1 MMNNNYTNF
10 WNDIQVNTGV
20 VDEDF
25 VKPKVDHIALAG
37 YRRAIA
43 NFVNIVTNRSDIKV
57 RYQKNGDSYTDG
69 KTVTIGSKIDEKN
82 FDHVVGLALH
92 EGSHILLSDFNF
104 LRQLRPN
111 TPKELIMIG
120 EDLGFTE
127 GQVIGHL
134 KNMLNYVE
142 DRRID
147 YYVFSTSPGYKGYYH
162 SMYDKYFHSPAI
174 TRALKNNTFGNDS
187 TLENY
192 MNRIINFTNK
202 ESDLDALPDLRRIY
216 KRIFSSVKHLDDM
229 NGAFNV
235 ACDSLQMVYNNLAP
249 LPDNSDMEQVG
260 EGQGQGQGQG
270 GQGQGGQGQSKQ
282 DMLNEAADKLAH
294 GDYNGYQEIMDK
306 ISETDWTKQVK
317 ASLSGQ
323 PISSKAESGFVDLTP
338 QQAKTLNNALKRQ
351 KEFMNNQQKKVGRL
365 TKKDAS
371 IVNAMEESGVTQ
383 VNVGSDVKQSNYR
396 SYSKNFTGQT
406 KVLFVKKIT
415 QQMVDDNVFPS
426 LFQGGGSYYGGR
438 TKDSVIIGK
447 KLGTQLGKK
456 LQVRSESRT
465 LKNSRL
471 DSGRID
477 KRLIA
482 ELGFGNSKV
491 FSTTFVEQYNDAI
504 LHISVDASGSM
515 GGDKWTNTMT
525 AVVAICKATSMISGL
540 DVVVSFRTTHYSG
553 SRYNGQPMVAIGYDS
568 RVDNF
573 RKIENVWSNL
583 YPGGTTPEGLCY
595 EAIMKDFVPSTNN
608 RDSYFLNFSD
618 GQPMFGDGDFDYYGE
633 EALQHT
639 KKQVKEIIKKGI
651 SVMSYFV
658 GDSEYDRTRN
668 MDDFKTMYG
677 NDAQFIDVTKVSS
690 LAKTMNNLF
699 LAKGK

>member
-37 YRRAIA
+37 YRRAIG

-57 RYQKNGDSYTDG
+57 RYQQNGDSYTDG

-111 TPKELIMIG
+111 TPKELIMLG

-147 YYVFSTSPGYKGYYH
+147 YYVFTSSPGYKGYYH
-162 SMYDKYFHSPAI
+162 AMYNKYFHSPAI
-174 TRALKNNTFGNDS
+174 TRALKNNTFGDKP
-187 TLENY
+187 TFDNY
-192 MNRIINFTNK
+192 MNRIINFTN
-202 ESDLDALPDLRRIY
+202 EHSDLNALPELKNIY
-216 KRIFSSVKHLDDM
+216 RTIFSQVKTMTDM
-229 NGAFNV
+229 TQAFNV
-235 ACDSLQMVYNNLAP
+235 AVDVLNIVYNNMDP
-249 LPDNSDMEQVG
+249 LPADSDMEQVG
-260 EGQGQGQGQG
+260 EGDGNGQGQGD
-270 GQGQGGQGQSKQ
+270 GQGQSKS
-282 DMLNEAADKLAH
+282 DMMNQAAQQLAD
-294 GDYNGYQEIMDK
+294 GDYHGYQQTMDDIK
-306 ISETDWTKQVK
+306 NTDWTQVK
-317 ASLSGQ
+317 ADLANQ
-323 PISSKAESGFVDLTP
+323 PISDKESGFSDLTP
-338 QQAKTLNNALKRQ
+338 QQEKTLNNALKRQ
-351 KEFMNNQQKKVGRL
+351 KEFMDGDQKKVGRL
-365 TKKDAS
+365 TKKDARVVQS
-371 IVNAMEESGVTQ
+371 MEESGVTNKQ
-383 VNVGSDVKQSNYR
+383 VGSDVEQSSWRQASSNY
-396 SYSKNFTGQT
+396 SSTTQC
-406 KVLFVKKIT
+406 LFVKKIT
-415 QQMVDDNVFPS
+415 QQMIDDDVFPS
-426 LFQGGGSYYGGR
+426 LLSGGGYYGGR
-438 TKDSVIIGK
+438 TLPSIVAGK
-447 KLGTQLGKK
+447 RLGTMLGKK

-525 AVVAICKATSMISGL
+525 AVVAICKAASMISGL
-540 DVVVSFRTTHYSG
+540 DVVVSFRTTHYGSG
-553 SRYNGQPMVAIGYDS
+553 RNGQPLVAIGFDS
-568 RVDNF
+568 RVDKF
-573 RKIENVWSNL
+573 RKIENIWPSL
-583 YPGGTTPEGLCY
+583 HPGGTTPEGLCY
-595 EAIMKDFVPSTNN
+595 EAIMKDFVGGTNN

-618 GQPMFGDGDFDYYGE
+618 GQPMFSGDGFEYYGDS
-633 EALQHT
+633 ALHHT

-651 SVMSYFV
+651 SVMSYFI
-658 GDSEYDRTRN
+658 GDSEYDRSRN

-677 NDAQFIDVTKVSS
+677 KDAEFIDVTKVSS

-699 LAKGK
+699 LEK

>member
-10 WNDIQVNTGV
+10 WNDIQVNNTSFTDD
-20 VDEDF
+20 VD
-25 VKPKVDHIALAG
+25 VKPKVDYIALAG
-37 YRRAIA
+37 YRRAIG
-43 NFVNIVTNRSDIKV
+43 NFVNIVTSRSDIKV
-57 RYQKNGDSYTDG
+57 RYQQNGDSYTDG

-111 TPKELIMIG
+111 TPQELIMLG

-162 SMYDKYFHSPAI
+162 AMYDKYFHSPAI
-174 TRALKNNTFGNDS
+174 TRALKNNTFGDKP
-187 TLENY
+187 TFDNY
-192 MNRIINFTNK
+192 MNRIINFTN
-202 ESDLDALPDLRRIY
+202 EHSDLNALPELRNIY
-216 KRIFSSVKHLDDM
+216 RTIFSQVKTM
-229 NGAFNV
+229 TTMGQAFNV
-235 ACDSLQMVYNNLAP
+235 AVDVLNKVYNNMDP
-249 LPDNSDMEQVG
+249 LPADSDMEQVG
-260 EGQGQGQGQG
+260 EGDGNGQGQG
-270 GQGQGGQGQSKQ
+270 GQGGGQSKS
-282 DMLNEAADKLAH
+282 DMLDQAANQLQN
-294 GDYNGYQEIMDK
+294 GDYQGYQQTMDDIK
-306 ISETDWTKQVK
+306 NTDWTKVK
-317 ASLSGQ
+317 TELSNQ
-323 PISSKAESGFVDLTP
+323 PISDNGSEFSDLTP
-338 QQAKTLNNALKRQ
+338 QQEKTLNNALKRQ

-365 TKKDAS
+365 SKKDARVVQS
-371 IVNAMEESGVTQ
+371 MEESGVTNKQ
-383 VNVGSDVKQSNYR
+383 VGSDVEQSAWRQASSNY
-396 SYSKNFTGQT
+396 SSTTQC
-406 KVLFVKKIT
+406 LFVKKIT
-415 QQMVDDNVFPS
+415 QQMIDDDVFPS
-426 LFQGGGSYYGGR
+426 LLTNGGYYGGR
-438 TKDSVIIGK
+438 TLPSIVAGK
-447 KLGTQLGKK
+447 RLGTILGKK

-525 AVVAICKATSMISGL
+525 AVVAICKAASMISGL
-540 DVVVSFRTTHYSG
+540 DVVVSFRTTHYGSG
-553 SRYNGQPMVAIGYDS
+553 RNGQPLVAIGFDS
-568 RVDNF
+568 RVDKF
-573 RKIENVWSNL
+573 RKIENIWPSL
-583 YPGGTTPEGLCY
+583 HPGGTTPEGLCY
-595 EAIMKDFVPSTNN
+595 EAIMKDFVGGTNN

-618 GQPMFGDGDFDYYGE
+618 GQPMFSGEGFEYYGDQ
-633 EALQHT
+633 ALHHT

-699 LAKGK
+699 LEK

>member
-10 WNDIQVNTGV
+10 WNDIQRQTSI
-20 VDEDF
+20 VDTD
-25 VKPKVDHIALAG
+25 VDTKPKVDYIALAG

-43 NFVNIVTNRSDIKV
+43 NFVNIVTNRSDINV
-57 RYQKNGDSYTDG
+57 RYQQNGDSYTDG

-111 TPKELIMIG
+111 TPRELLLIG

-127 GQVIGHL
+127 GQVVGHL

-162 SMYDKYFHSPAI
+162 AMYNKYFHSPAI
-174 TRALKNNTFGNDS
+174 TKALKNNTFGNEQTFD
-187 TLENY
+187 NY
-192 MNRIINFTNK
+192 MNRIINFTN
-202 ESDLDALPDLRRIY
+202 EHSDLNALPELRNIYRTIFSQVKAMTTMEQAFDVAIDALT
-216 KRIFSSVKHLDDM
+216 
-229 NGAFNV
+229 
-235 ACDSLQMVYNNLAP
+235 MVYNNVNP
-249 LPDNSDMEQVG
+249 LPKTDDMEQVG

-270 GQGQGGQGQSKQ
+270 GESQGGGQSKS
-282 DMLNEAADKLAH
+282 DMYDQAAEQLKN
-294 GDYNGYQEIMDK
+294 GDYNGYQDTMDK
-306 ISETDWTKQVK
+306 IAETDWTQVK
-317 ASLSGQ
+317 ASLSNQ

-338 QQAKTLNNALKRQ
+338 NQAKTLNNALKRQ
-351 KEFMNNQQKKVGRL
+351 KEFMNDQQKKVGRL

-371 IVNAMEESGVTQ
+371 VVKSMEESGVTQ
-383 VNVGSDVKQSNYR
+383 VDTGKDVEQSTYKSYR
-396 SYSKNFTGQT
+396 KGYTGMTQT
-406 KVLFVKKIT
+406 LFVKKIT
-415 QQMVDDNVFPS
+415 QQMIDDDVFPS
-426 LFQGGGSYYGGR
+426 LTSNGGYYGGR
-438 TKDSVIIGK
+438 TLPAIIAGK
-447 KLGTQLGKK
+447 KLGTLLGKK

-491 FSTTFVEQYNDAI
+491 FSTSFVEQYNDAVI
-504 LHISVDASGSM
+504 HISVDASGSM
-515 GGDKWTNTMT
+515 GGDKWINTMT
-525 AVVAICKATSMISGL
+525 AVVAICKAASMISGL
-540 DVVVSFRTTHYSG
+540 DVVVSFRTTHYAGNSH
-553 SRYNGQPMVAIGYDS
+553 SGQPLVVIGYDS
-568 RVDNF
+568 RVNKF
-573 RKIENVWSNL
+573 RHIETIWKSL
-583 YPGGTTPEGLCY
+583 HPGGTTPEGLCY
-595 EAIMKDFVPSTNN
+595 EAIMKDFVVGTDN

-618 GQPMFGDGDFDYYGE
+618 GMPMFGADTFDYYGDQ
-633 EALQHT
+633 ALQHT
-639 KKQVKEIIKKGI
+639 RKQVKEIQKKGI

-658 GDSEYDRTRN
+658 GDQYDSDRN

-677 NDAQFIDVTKVSS
+677 NDAQFVNVTKVSS
-690 LAKTMNNLF
+690 LAKTMNQLF
-699 LAKGK
+699 LEK

>member
-37 YRRAIA
+37 YRRAIG

-57 RYQKNGDSYTDG
+57 RYQQNGDSYTDG

-111 TPKELIMIG
+111 TPKELIMLG

-147 YYVFSTSPGYKGYYH
+147 YYVFTSSPGYKGYYH
-162 SMYDKYFHSPAI
+162 AMYNKYFHSPAI
-174 TRALKNNTFGNDS
+174 TRALKNNTFGDKP
-187 TLENY
+187 TFDNY
-192 MNRIINFTNK
+192 MNRIINFTN
-202 ESDLDALPDLRRIY
+202 EHSDLNALPELKNIY
-216 KRIFSSVKHLDDM
+216 RTIFSQVKTM
-229 NGAFNV
+229 TTMAQAFDV
-235 ACDSLQMVYNNLAP
+235 AVDVLNIVYNNMDPIPA
-249 LPDNSDMEQVG
+249 DSDMEQVG
-260 EGQGQGQGQG
+260 EDGQGQGQGD
-270 GQGQGGQGQSKQ
+270 GQGQSKS
-282 DMLNEAADKLAH
+282 DMMNQAAQQLAD
-294 GDYNGYQEIMDK
+294 GDYHGYQQTMDDIK
-306 ISETDWTKQVK
+306 NTDWTQVK
-317 ASLSGQ
+317 ADLANQ
-323 PISSKAESGFVDLTP
+323 PISDKESGFSDLTP
-338 QQAKTLNNALKRQ
+338 QQEKTLNNALKRQ
-351 KEFMNNQQKKVGRL
+351 KEFMDGDQKKVGRL
-365 TKKDAS
+365 TKKDARVVQS
-371 IVNAMEESGVTQ
+371 MEESGVTNKQ
-383 VNVGSDVKQSNYR
+383 VGSDVEQSSWRQASSNY
-396 SYSKNFTGQT
+396 SSTTQC
-406 KVLFVKKIT
+406 LFVKKIT
-415 QQMVDDNVFPS
+415 QQMIDDDVFPS
-426 LFQGGGSYYGGR
+426 LLSGGRYYGGR
-438 TKDSVIIGK
+438 TLPSIVAGK
-447 KLGTQLGKK
+447 RLGTMLGKK

-525 AVVAICKATSMISGL
+525 AVVAICKAASMISGL
-540 DVVVSFRTTHYSG
+540 DVVVSFRTTHYGSG
-553 SRYNGQPMVAIGYDS
+553 RNGQPLVAIGFDS
-568 RVDNF
+568 RVDKF
-573 RKIENVWSNL
+573 RKIENIWPSL
-583 YPGGTTPEGLCY
+583 HPGGTTPEGLCY
-595 EAIMKDFVPSTNN
+595 EAIMKDFVGGTNN

-618 GQPMFGDGDFDYYGE
+618 GQPMFSGEGFEYYGDQ
-633 EALQHT
+633 ALHHT

-658 GDSEYDRTRN
+658 GDSEYDRSRN

-677 NDAQFIDVTKVSS
+677 KDAQFIDVTKVSS

-699 LAKGK
+699 LEK

>member
-1 MMNNNYTNF
+1 MNNNYTNF
-10 WNDIQVNTGV
+10 WNDIQRQTSIVE
-20 VDEDF
+20 DDF

-57 RYQKNGDSYTDG
+57 RYQQNGDSYTDG
-69 KTVTIGSKIDEKN
+69 KVVTIGSKIDEKN

-104 LRQLRPN
+104 LRQLRQNIPH
-111 TPKELIMIG
+111 EIMMTG

-127 GQVIGHL
+127 NEVMGHL

-147 YYVFSTSPGYKGYYH
+147 YYVFTTSPGYKGYYH
-162 SMYDKYFHSPAI
+162 KMYDKYFHSNAI
-174 TRALKNNTFGNDS
+174 TKALRDNTFGNEN
-187 TLENY
+187 TLDNY

-202 ESDLDALPDLRRIY
+202 ESDLDALPDLKKIY

-235 ACDSLQMVYNNLAP
+235 ACDCLSMVYNNITP
-249 LPDNSDMEQVG
+249 KTDVDGEQVG
-260 EGQGQGQGQG
+260 EGGN
-270 GQGQGGQGQSKQ
+270 GGQGQSKS
-282 DMLNEAADKLAH
+282 DMYDKAAKQLQN
-294 GDYNGYQEIMDK
+294 GDYQGYQQTMDDIK
-306 ISETDWTKQVK
+306 NTDWSEVK
-317 ASLSGQ
+317 NNLAINEVVEMENPYSN
-323 PISSKAESGFVDLTP
+323 LTP
-338 QQAKTLNNALKRQ
+338 NQAKTLTNALNRQ
-351 KEFMNNQQKKVGRL
+351 KDFMNGEQKKVGRL
-365 TKKDAS
+365 TKKDSS
-371 IVNAMEESGVTQ
+371 IVQSMEESGVEQ
-383 VNVGSDVKQSNYR
+383 KSVGRDVQQSEWK
-396 SYSKNFTGQT
+396 SAGKNFKGTT
-406 KVLFVKKIT
+406 NVLFVKKIT
-415 QQMVDDNVFPS
+415 QQMIDDNVFPS
-426 LFQGGGSYYGGR
+426 LLQSSGYYGGR
-438 TKDSVIIGK
+438 TQESVTAGK
-447 KLGTQLGKK
+447 KLGTILGKK

-515 GGDKWTNTMT
+515 GGDKWRNTMT
-525 AVVAICKATSMISGL
+525 AVVAICKAASMISGL
-540 DVVVSFRTTHYSG
+540 DVVVSFRTTHHSG
-553 SRYNGQPMVAIGYDS
+553 QRYNGQPMVAIGYDS
-568 RVDNF
+568 RVDKF
-573 RKIENVWSNL
+573 RKIENLWPNL

-595 EAIMKDFVPSTNN
+595 EAIMKDFVPSASN

-618 GQPMFGDGDFDYYGE
+618 GMPMFGDDGFDYYGH

-651 SVMSYFV
+651 KVMSYFI
-658 GDSEYDRTRN
+658 GDSYDNDRN

-677 NDAQFIDVTKVSS
+677 KDAEFVDVTKVSS

-699 LAKGK
+699 LEKGK

>member
-10 WNDIQVNTGV
+10 WNDIQVNNGV

-57 RYQKNGDSYTDG
+57 RYQQNGDSYTDG

-104 LRQLRPN
+104 LRQLRQN
-111 TPKELIMIG
+111 TPEQIMMLG
-120 EDLGFTE
+120 EDLGFTR
-127 GQVIGHL
+127 GQIVGHL

-147 YYVFSTSPGYKGYYH
+147 YYVFTSSPGYKGYYH
-162 SMYDKYFHSPAI
+162 AMYDKYFHSPAI
-174 TRALKNNTFGNDS
+174 TRALKNNTFGNDP

-202 ESDLDALPDLRRIY
+202 ESDLDALPDLRKIY
-216 KRIFSSVKHLDDM
+216 KRIFTSVKHLDDM
-229 NGAFNV
+229 DGAFNV
-235 ACDSLQMVYNNLAP
+235 ACDCLTFVYNNIKP
-249 LPDNSDMEQVG
+249 LPEFDPEQT
-260 EGQGQGQGQG
+260 GQG
-270 GQGQGGQGQSKQ
+270 GQGKAGGQGEGQGSGQSKS
-282 DMLNEAADKLAH
+282 DMLDKAAEQLKN
-294 GDYNGYQEIMDK
+294 GDYNGYQDTMDK
-306 ISETDWTKQVK
+306 IRETDWTKQVK
-317 ASLSGQ
+317 QDMSGT
-323 PISSKAESGFVDLTP
+323 PMSTGNDSEFSDLTP
-338 QQAKTLNNALKRQ
+338 QQAKTLTNALKRQ
-351 KEFMNNQQKKVGRL
+351 KEFMSGEQKKVGRL
-365 TKKDAS
+365 TKKDS
-371 IVNAMEESGVTQ
+371 RIVRSMEESGITQ
-383 VNVGSDVKQSNYR
+383 KQVGGDVEQTNWRSN
-396 SYSKNFTGQT
+396 SKNFTGTTQ
-406 KVLFVKKIT
+406 VLFVKKIT
-415 QQMVDDNVFPS
+415 QQMIDDNVFPS
-426 LFQGGGSYYGGR
+426 LFGKSYSYYGGR
-438 TKDSVIIGK
+438 TSDSVINGK

-491 FSTTFVEQYNDAI
+491 FSTTFVENYNDAV

-515 GGDKWTNTMT
+515 SGDKWKNTMT
-525 AVVAICKATSMISGL
+525 AVVAICKAASMISGL

-553 SRYNGQPMVAIGYDS
+553 NGYGNSQPMVAIGYDS
-568 RVDNF
+568 RVDKF
-573 RKIENVWSNL
+573 RKIELLWPNL

-595 EAIMKDFVPSTNN
+595 EAIMNDFVPSATN

-618 GQPMFGDGDFDYYGE
+618 GMPMFGDSSFDYYGH

-639 KKQVKEIIKKGI
+639 RKQVKEIAKKGI
-651 SVMSYFV
+651 QILSYFV
-658 GDSEYDRTRN
+658 GDDGRHDENN
-668 MDDFKTMYG
+668 MRDFKTMYG
-677 NDAQFIDVTKVSS
+677 KDAEFVDVTKVSS

-699 LAKGK
+699 LKKGK

>member
-37 YRRAIA
+37 YRRAIG

-57 RYQKNGDSYTDG
+57 RYQQNGDSYTDG

-111 TPKELIMIG
+111 TPKELIMLG

-147 YYVFSTSPGYKGYYH
+147 YYVFTSSPGYKGYYH
-162 SMYDKYFHSPAI
+162 AMYNKYFHSPAI
-174 TRALKNNTFGNDS
+174 TRALKNNTFGDKP
-187 TLENY
+187 TFDNY
-192 MNRIINFTNK
+192 MNRIINFTN
-202 ESDLDALPDLRRIY
+202 EHSDLNALPELKNIY
-216 KRIFSSVKHLDDM
+216 RTIFSQVKTMTDM
-229 NGAFNV
+229 TQAFNV
-235 ACDSLQMVYNNLAP
+235 AVDVLNIVYNNMDP
-249 LPDNSDMEQVG
+249 LPANSDMEQVG
-260 EGQGQGQGQG
+260 EGDGQGQGS
-270 GQGQGGQGQSKQ
+270 GQGQSKS
-282 DMLNEAADKLAH
+282 DMMNQAAQQLAD
-294 GDYNGYQEIMDK
+294 GDYHGYQQTMDDIK
-306 ISETDWTKQVK
+306 NTDWTQVK
-317 ASLSGQ
+317 ADLANQ
-323 PISSKAESGFVDLTP
+323 PISDKESGFSDLTP
-338 QQAKTLNNALKRQ
+338 QQEKTLNNALKRQ
-351 KEFMNNQQKKVGRL
+351 KEFMDGDQKKVGRL
-365 TKKDAS
+365 TKKDARVVQS
-371 IVNAMEESGVTQ
+371 MEESGVTNKQ
-383 VNVGSDVKQSNYR
+383 VGSDVEQSSWRQASSNY
-396 SYSKNFTGQT
+396 SSTTQC
-406 KVLFVKKIT
+406 LFVKKIT
-415 QQMVDDNVFPS
+415 QQMIDDDVFPS
-426 LFQGGGSYYGGR
+426 LLSGGGYYGGR
-438 TKDSVIIGK
+438 TLPSIVAGK
-447 KLGTQLGKK
+447 RLGTMLGKK

-525 AVVAICKATSMISGL
+525 AVVAICKAASMISGL
-540 DVVVSFRTTHYSG
+540 DVVVSFRTTHYGSG
-553 SRYNGQPMVAIGYDS
+553 RNGQPLVAIGFDS
-568 RVDNF
+568 RVDKF
-573 RKIENVWSNL
+573 RKIENIWPSL
-583 YPGGTTPEGLCY
+583 HPGGTTPEGLCY
-595 EAIMKDFVPSTNN
+595 EAIMKDFVGGTNN

-618 GQPMFGDGDFDYYGE
+618 GQPMFSGDGFEYYGDS
-633 EALQHT
+633 ALHHT

-658 GDSEYDRTRN
+658 GDSEYDRSRN

-677 NDAQFIDVTKVSS
+677 KDAQFIDVTKVSS

-699 LAKGK
+699 LEK

>member
-37 YRRAIA
+37 YRRAIG

-57 RYQKNGDSYTDG
+57 RYQQNGDSYTDG

-111 TPKELIMIG
+111 TPKELIMLG

-147 YYVFSTSPGYKGYYH
+147 YYVFTSSPGYKGYYH
-162 SMYDKYFHSPAI
+162 AMYNKYFHSPAI
-174 TRALKNNTFGNDS
+174 TRALKNNTFGDKP
-187 TLENY
+187 TFDNY
-192 MNRIINFTNK
+192 MNRIINFTN
-202 ESDLDALPDLRRIY
+202 EHSDLNALPELKNIY
-216 KRIFSSVKHLDDM
+216 RTIFSQVKTM
-229 NGAFNV
+229 TTMAQAFDV
-235 ACDSLQMVYNNLAP
+235 AVDVLNIVYNNMDPIPA
-249 LPDNSDMEQVG
+249 DSDMEQVG
-260 EGQGQGQGQG
+260 EDGQGQGQGD
-270 GQGQGGQGQSKQ
+270 GQGQSKS
-282 DMLNEAADKLAH
+282 DMMNQAAQQLAD
-294 GDYNGYQEIMDK
+294 GDYHGYQQTMDDIK
-306 ISETDWTKQVK
+306 NTDWTQVK
-317 ASLSGQ
+317 ADLANQ
-323 PISSKAESGFVDLTP
+323 PISDKESGFSDLTP
-338 QQAKTLNNALKRQ
+338 QQEKTLNNALKRQ
-351 KEFMNNQQKKVGRL
+351 KEFMDGDQKKVGRL
-365 TKKDAS
+365 TKKDARVVQS
-371 IVNAMEESGVTQ
+371 MEESGVTNKQ
-383 VNVGSDVKQSNYR
+383 VGSDVEQSSWRQASSNY
-396 SYSKNFTGQT
+396 SSTTQC
-406 KVLFVKKIT
+406 LFVKKIT
-415 QQMVDDNVFPS
+415 QQMIDDDVFPS
-426 LFQGGGSYYGGR
+426 LLSGGGYYGGR
-438 TKDSVIIGK
+438 TLPSIVAGK
-447 KLGTQLGKK
+447 RLGTMLGKK

-525 AVVAICKATSMISGL
+525 AVVAICKAASMISGL
-540 DVVVSFRTTHYSG
+540 DVVVSFRTTHYGSG
-553 SRYNGQPMVAIGYDS
+553 RNGQPLVAIGFDS
-568 RVDNF
+568 RVDKF
-573 RKIENVWSNL
+573 RKIENIWPSL
-583 YPGGTTPEGLCY
+583 HPGGTTPEGLCY
-595 EAIMKDFVPSTNN
+595 EAIMKDFVGGTNN

-618 GQPMFGDGDFDYYGE
+618 GQPMFSGEGFEYYGDQ
-633 EALQHT
+633 ALHHT

-658 GDSEYDRTRN
+658 GDSEYDRSRN

-677 NDAQFIDVTKVSS
+677 KDARVH
-690 LAKTMNNLF
+690 
-699 LAKGK
+699 

>member
-699 LAKGK
+699 LEK

>member
-10 WNDIQVNTGV
+10 WNDIQRQTSI
-20 VDEDF
+20 VDTDVET
-25 VKPKVDHIALAG
+25 KPKVDHIALAG

-57 RYQKNGDSYTDG
+57 RYQQNGNSYTDG
-69 KTVTIGSKIDEKN
+69 QTVTIGSKIDEKN
-82 FDHVVGLALH
+82 FDHIVGLALH

-104 LRQLRPN
+104 LRQLRQN
-111 TPKELIMIG
+111 TPQQLVMVG

-127 GQVIGHL
+127 SEVVGHL

-147 YYVFSTSPGYKGYYH
+147 YYVFTSSPGYKGYYH
-162 SMYDKYFHSPAI
+162 AMYDKYFHSNAI
-174 TRALKNNTFGNDS
+174 TKALRDNTFGNDP

-216 KRIFSSVKHLDDM
+216 QRIFSSVKHLDDM

-235 ACDSLQMVYNNLAP
+235 ACDCLTYVYNNLEPMSEFDA
-249 LPDNSDMEQVG
+249 EQVG
-260 EGQGQGQGQG
+260 PNGQGGKTG
-270 GQGQGGQGQSKQ
+270 GQGQMSKT
-282 DMLNEAADKLAH
+282 DMYDKAANQLQN
-294 GDYNGYQEIMDK
+294 GDYKGYQETMDE
-306 ISETDWTKQVK
+306 ISNTDWTQVK
-317 ASLSGQ
+317 QDLDIDNV
-323 PISSKAESGFVDLTP
+323 PTTDNKYPNLTP
-338 QQAKTLNNALKRQ
+338 NQAKTLTNALNRQ
-351 KEFMNNQQKKVGRL
+351 KDFMSGDQKKVGKL

-371 IVNAMEESGVTQ
+371 IVQSMEESGVEQ
-383 VNVGSDVKQSNYR
+383 KSVGRDVQQNNWR
-396 SYSKNFTGQT
+396 TNGKNFTGSTQ
-406 KVLFVKKIT
+406 VLFVKKLT
-415 QQMVDDNVFPS
+415 QQMVDDGVFPS
-426 LFQGGGSYYGGR
+426 LLQSSSSYYGGR
-438 TKDSVIIGK
+438 TKESVIAGK
-447 KLGTQLGKK
+447 KLGTILGKK

-491 FSTTFVEQYNDAI
+491 FSTTFVENYNDAI

-515 GGDKWTNTMT
+515 GGEKWRNTMT
-525 AVVAICKATSMISGL
+525 AVVAICKAASMISGL
-540 DVVVSFRTTHYSG
+540 DVVVSFRTTHHSG
-553 SRYNGQPMVAIGYDS
+553 NRGGGQPMVAIGYDS
-568 RVDNF
+568 RVDKF
-573 RKIENVWSNL
+573 RKIENLWPNL
-583 YPGGTTPEGLCY
+583 YAGGTTPEGLCY
-595 EAIMKDFVPSTNN
+595 EAIMNDFVPSTNN

-618 GQPMFGDGDFDYYGE
+618 GMPMFGCNDFDYYGH

-639 KKQVKEIIKKGI
+639 KKQVKEISKKGI
-651 SVMSYFV
+651 QILSYFI
-658 GDSEYDRTRN
+658 GDSYDEERN
-668 MDDFKTMYG
+668 MNDFKTMYG
-677 NDAQFIDVTKVSS
+677 KDAEFVDVTKVSS

-699 LAKGK
+699 LEKGK

>member
-20 VDEDF
+20 VDDDF

-37 YRRAIA
+37 YRRAIG

-57 RYQKNGDSYTDG
+57 RYQQNGDSYTDG
-69 KTVTIGSKIDEKN
+69 QTVTIGSKIDEKN

-111 TPKELIMIG
+111 TPKELIMLG

-127 GQVIGHL
+127 SQVIGHL

-162 SMYDKYFHSPAI
+162 AMYNKYFHSPAI
-174 TRALKNNTFGNDS
+174 TKALKNNTFGDKP
-187 TLENY
+187 TFDNY
-192 MNRIINFTNK
+192 MNRIINFTN
-202 ESDLDALPDLRRIY
+202 EHSDLNALPELRNIY
-216 KRIFSSVKHLDDM
+216 RTIFSQVKTM
-229 NGAFNV
+229 TTMAQAFDV
-235 ACDSLQMVYNNLAP
+235 AVDVLNKVYNNMDPIPA
-249 LPDNSDMEQVG
+249 NSDMEQVG
-260 EGQGQGQGQG
+260 EGDGQGQGQG
-270 GQGQGGQGQSKQ
+270 DGQSKS
-282 DMLNEAADKLAH
+282 DMMNQAAQQLAD
-294 GDYNGYQEIMDK
+294 GDYHGYQQTMDDIK
-306 ISETDWTKQVK
+306 NTDWTKVK
-317 ASLSGQ
+317 AELSNQ
-323 PISSKAESGFVDLTP
+323 PISDNGSEFSDLTP
-338 QQAKTLNNALKRQ
+338 QQEKTLNNALQRQ
-351 KEFMNNQQKKVGRL
+351 KEFMGGDQKKVGRL
-365 TKKDAS
+365 TKKDARVVQS
-371 IVNAMEESGVTQ
+371 MEESGVTNKQ
-383 VNVGSDVKQSNYR
+383 VGSDVEQSQWRQASSNY
-396 SYSKNFTGQT
+396 SSTTQC
-406 KVLFVKKIT
+406 LFVKNIT
-415 QQMVDDNVFPS
+415 QQMVDDDVFPS
-426 LFQGGGSYYGGR
+426 LLTNGGYYGGR
-438 TKDSVIIGK
+438 TLPSIVAGK
-447 KLGTQLGKK
+447 RLGTMLGKK

-515 GGDKWTNTMT
+515 GGDKWVNTMT
-525 AVVAICKATSMISGL
+525 AVVAICKAASMISGL
-540 DVVVSFRTTHYSG
+540 DVVVSFRTTHYASG
-553 SRYNGQPMVAIGYDS
+553 RSGQPLVAIGFDS
-568 RVDNF
+568 RVDKF
-573 RKIENVWSNL
+573 RKIENIWPSL
-583 YPGGTTPEGLCY
+583 HPGGTTPEGLCY
-595 EAIMKDFVPSTNN
+595 EAIMKDFVGGTNN

-618 GQPMFGDGDFDYYGE
+618 GQPMFSGDGFEYYGDS
-633 EALQHT
+633 ALHHT
-639 KKQVKEIIKKGI
+639 RKQVKEIVKKGI

-658 GDSEYDRTRN
+658 GDSDYDRSRN

-677 NDAQFIDVTKVSS
+677 KDAEFIDVTKVSS

-699 LAKGK
+699 LEK

>member
-37 YRRAIA
+37 YRRAIG

-57 RYQKNGDSYTDG
+57 RYQQNGDSYTDG

-111 TPKELIMIG
+111 TPKELIMLG

-147 YYVFSTSPGYKGYYH
+147 YYVFTSSPGYKGYYH
-162 SMYDKYFHSPAI
+162 AMYNKYFHSPAI
-174 TRALKNNTFGNDS
+174 TRALKNNTFGDKP
-187 TLENY
+187 TFDNY
-192 MNRIINFTNK
+192 MNRIINFTN
-202 ESDLDALPDLRRIY
+202 EHSDLNALPELKNIY
-216 KRIFSSVKHLDDM
+216 RTIFSQVKTM
-229 NGAFNV
+229 TTMAQAFDV
-235 ACDSLQMVYNNLAP
+235 AVDVLNIVYNNMDPIPA
-249 LPDNSDMEQVG
+249 DSDMEQVG
-260 EGQGQGQGQG
+260 EDGQGQGQGD
-270 GQGQGGQGQSKQ
+270 GQGQSKS
-282 DMLNEAADKLAH
+282 DMMNQAAQQLAD
-294 GDYNGYQEIMDK
+294 GDYHGYQQTMDDIK
-306 ISETDWTKQVK
+306 NTDWTQVK
-317 ASLSGQ
+317 ADLANQ
-323 PISSKAESGFVDLTP
+323 PISDKESGFSDLTP
-338 QQAKTLNNALKRQ
+338 QQEKTLNNALKRQ
-351 KEFMNNQQKKVGRL
+351 KEFMDGDQKKVGRL
-365 TKKDAS
+365 TKKDARVVQS
-371 IVNAMEESGVTQ
+371 MEESGVTNKQ
-383 VNVGSDVKQSNYR
+383 VGSDVEQSSWRQASSNY
-396 SYSKNFTGQT
+396 SSTTQC
-406 KVLFVKKIT
+406 LFVKKIT
-415 QQMVDDNVFPS
+415 QQMIDDDVFPS
-426 LFQGGGSYYGGR
+426 LLSGGRYYGGR
-438 TKDSVIIGK
+438 TLPSIVAGK
-447 KLGTQLGKK
+447 RLGTMLGKK

-525 AVVAICKATSMISGL
+525 AVVAICKAASMISGL
-540 DVVVSFRTTHYSG
+540 DVVVSFRTTHYGSG
-553 SRYNGQPMVAIGYDS
+553 RNGQPLVAIGFDS
-568 RVDNF
+568 RVDKF
-573 RKIENVWSNL
+573 RKIENIWPSL
-583 YPGGTTPEGLCY
+583 HPGGTTPEGLCY
-595 EAIMKDFVPSTNN
+595 EAIMKDFVGGTNN

-618 GQPMFGDGDFDYYGE
+618 GQPMFSGEGFEYYGDQ
-633 EALQHT
+633 ALHHT

-651 SVMSYFV
+651 RVMSYFV

-677 NDAQFIDVTKVSS
+677 KDAEFIDVTKVSS

-699 LAKGK
+699 LEK

>member
-37 YRRAIA
+37 YRRAIG

-57 RYQKNGDSYTDG
+57 RYQQNGDSYTDG

-111 TPKELIMIG
+111 TPKELIMLG

-147 YYVFSTSPGYKGYYH
+147 YYVFTSSPGYKGYYH
-162 SMYDKYFHSPAI
+162 AMYNKYFHSPAI
-174 TRALKNNTFGNDS
+174 TRALKNNTFGDKP
-187 TLENY
+187 TFDNY
-192 MNRIINFTNK
+192 MNRIINFTN
-202 ESDLDALPDLRRIY
+202 EHSDLNALPELKNIY
-216 KRIFSSVKHLDDM
+216 RTIFSQVKTM
-229 NGAFNV
+229 TTMAQAFDV
-235 ACDSLQMVYNNLAP
+235 AVDVLNIVYNNMDPIPA
-249 LPDNSDMEQVG
+249 DSDMEQVG
-260 EGQGQGQGQG
+260 EDGQGQGQGD
-270 GQGQGGQGQSKQ
+270 GQGQSKS
-282 DMLNEAADKLAH
+282 DMMNQAAQQLAD
-294 GDYNGYQEIMDK
+294 GDYHGYQQTMDDIK
-306 ISETDWTKQVK
+306 NTDWTKVK
-317 ASLSGQ
+317 ADLANQ
-323 PISSKAESGFVDLTP
+323 PISDKGSEFSDLTP
-338 QQAKTLNNALKRQ
+338 QQEKTLNNALKRQ
-351 KEFMNNQQKKVGRL
+351 KEFMDGDQKKVGRL
-365 TKKDAS
+365 TKKDARVVQS
-371 IVNAMEESGVTQ
+371 MEESGVTNQ
-383 VNVGSDVKQSNYR
+383 SVGGDVEQSSWRQASSNY
-396 SYSKNFTGQT
+396 SSTTQC
-406 KVLFVKKIT
+406 LFVKKIT
-415 QQMVDDNVFPS
+415 QQMIDDDVFPS
-426 LFQGGGSYYGGR
+426 LLSGGRYYGGR
-438 TKDSVIIGK
+438 TLPSIVAGK
-447 KLGTQLGKK
+447 RLGTMLGKK

-525 AVVAICKATSMISGL
+525 AVVAICKAASMISGL
-540 DVVVSFRTTHYSG
+540 DVVVSFRTTHYGSG
-553 SRYNGQPMVAIGYDS
+553 RNGQPLVAIGFDS
-568 RVDNF
+568 RVDKF
-573 RKIENVWSNL
+573 RKIENIWPSL
-583 YPGGTTPEGLCY
+583 HPGGTTPEGLCY
-595 EAIMKDFVPSTNN
+595 EAIMKDFVGGTNN

-618 GQPMFGDGDFDYYGE
+618 GQPMFSGDGFEYYGDS
-633 EALQHT
+633 ALHHT

-658 GDSEYDRTRN
+658 GDSEYDRSRN

-677 NDAQFIDVTKVSS
+677 KDAQFIDVTKVSS

-699 LAKGK
+699 LEK

>member
-37 YRRAIA
+37 YRRAIG

-57 RYQKNGDSYTDG
+57 RYQQNGDSYTDG

-111 TPKELIMIG
+111 TPKELIMLG

-147 YYVFSTSPGYKGYYH
+147 YYVFTSSPGYKGYYH
-162 SMYDKYFHSPAI
+162 AMYNKYFHSPAI
-174 TRALKNNTFGNDS
+174 TRALKNNTFGDKP
-187 TLENY
+187 TFDNY
-192 MNRIINFTNK
+192 MNRIINFTN
-202 ESDLDALPDLRRIY
+202 EHSDLNALPELKNIY
-216 KRIFSSVKHLDDM
+216 RTIFSQVKTM
-229 NGAFNV
+229 TTMAQAFDV
-235 ACDSLQMVYNNLAP
+235 AVDVLNIVYNNMDPIPA
-249 LPDNSDMEQVG
+249 DSDMEQVG
-260 EGQGQGQGQG
+260 EDGQGQGQGD
-270 GQGQGGQGQSKQ
+270 GQGQSKS
-282 DMLNEAADKLAH
+282 DMMNQAAQQLAD
-294 GDYNGYQEIMDK
+294 GDYHGYQQTMDDIK
-306 ISETDWTKQVK
+306 NTDWTQVK
-317 ASLSGQ
+317 ADLANQ
-323 PISSKAESGFVDLTP
+323 PISDKESGFSDLTP
-338 QQAKTLNNALKRQ
+338 QQEKTLNNALKRQ
-351 KEFMNNQQKKVGRL
+351 KEFMDGDQKKVGRL
-365 TKKDAS
+365 TKKDARVVQS
-371 IVNAMEESGVTQ
+371 MEESGVTNQ
-383 VNVGSDVKQSNYR
+383 SVGGDVEQSSWRQASSNY
-396 SYSKNFTGQT
+396 SSTTQC
-406 KVLFVKKIT
+406 LFVKKIT
-415 QQMVDDNVFPS
+415 QQMIDDDVFPS
-426 LFQGGGSYYGGR
+426 LLSGGRYYGGR
-438 TKDSVIIGK
+438 TLPSIVAGK
-447 KLGTQLGKK
+447 RLGTMLGKK

-525 AVVAICKATSMISGL
+525 AVVAICKAASMISGL
-540 DVVVSFRTTHYSG
+540 DVVVSFRTTHYGSG
-553 SRYNGQPMVAIGYDS
+553 RNGQPLVAIGFDS
-568 RVDNF
+568 RVDKF
-573 RKIENVWSNL
+573 RKIENIWPSL
-583 YPGGTTPEGLCY
+583 HPGGTTPEGLCY
-595 EAIMKDFVPSTNN
+595 EAIMKDFVGGTNN

-618 GQPMFGDGDFDYYGE
+618 GQPMFSGEGFEYYGDS
-633 EALQHT
+633 ALHHT

-658 GDSEYDRTRN
+658 GDSEYDRSRN

-677 NDAQFIDVTKVSS
+677 KDAEFIDVTKVSS

-699 LAKGK
+699 LEK

>member
-25 VKPKVDHIALAG
+25 VKPKVDHVALAG

-69 KTVTIGSKIDEKN
+69 KVVTIGSKIDEKN

-104 LRQLRPN
+104 LRQLRQN
-111 TPKELIMIG
+111 TPQELIMVG
-120 EDLGFTE
+120 EDLGFSE
-127 GQVIGHL
+127 GQIVGHL

-147 YYVFSTSPGYKGYYH
+147 YYVFTTSPGYKGYYH
-162 SMYDKYFHSPAI
+162 SMYDKYFHSNAI
-174 TRALKNNTFGNDS
+174 TKALKNNTFGNEP

-202 ESDLDALPDLRRIY
+202 ESDLDALPELRKIY
-216 KRIFSSVKHLDDM
+216 KRVFSSVKHLDDM

-235 ACDSLQMVYNNLAP
+235 ACDCLSMVYNNITP
-249 LPDNSDMEQVG
+249 MTEVDGEQVG
-260 EGQGQGQGQG
+260 QG
-270 GQGQGGQGQSKQ
+270 GQGGQGQSKS
-282 DMLNEAADKLAH
+282 DMLNEAAEKLKN
-294 GDYNGYQEIMDK
+294 GDYNGYQEIMDE
-306 ISETDWTKQVK
+306 IGNTDWSQVK
-317 ASLSGQ
+317 QSLDTSEVVEMENQ
-323 PISSKAESGFVDLTP
+323 YPDLTP
-338 QQAKTLNNALKRQ
+338 NQAKTLTNALNRQ
-351 KEFMNNQQKKVGRL
+351 KDFMNGEQKKVGRL

-371 IVNAMEESGVTQ
+371 IVNAMEESGVEQ
-383 VNVGSDVKQSNYR
+383 KSVGSDVQQSEWKSNNKNY
-396 SYSKNFTGQT
+396 TGQT
-406 KVLFVKKIT
+406 QVLFVKKIT

-426 LFQGGGSYYGGR
+426 LLQGGGYYGGR
-438 TKDSVIIGK
+438 TSDSVTLGK
-447 KLGTQLGKK
+447 KLGTQLGRK

-465 LKNSRL
+465 LKNTRL

-482 ELGFGNSKV
+482 ELGFGNDKV
-491 FSTTFVEQYNDAI
+491 FSTTFVDNYNDAI

-515 GGDKWTNTMT
+515 GGDKWKNTMT
-525 AVVAICKATSMISGL
+525 AVVAICKAASMISGL
-540 DVVVSFRTTHYSG
+540 DVVVSFRTTYHGAGGRS
-553 SRYNGQPMVAIGYDS
+553 YNGQPLVAIGYDS
-568 RVDNF
+568 RVDKF
-573 RKIENVWSNL
+573 RKIELLWPNL
-583 YPGGTTPEGLCY
+583 YAGGATPEGLCF
-595 EAIMKDFVPSTNN
+595 EAIMKDFVPSTSN

-618 GQPMFGDGDFDYYGE
+618 GMPMFGGDGFDYYGE

-639 KKQVKEIIKKGI
+639 KRQVKEILKKGI
-651 SVMSYFV
+651 KVMSYFI
-658 GDSEYDRTRN
+658 GGEYESDRN
-668 MDDFKTMYG
+668 GNDFKTMYG
-677 NDAQFIDVTKVSS
+677 NDAEFVDVTKVSS
-690 LAKTMNNLF
+690 LAKTMNDLF
-699 LAKGK
+699 LEKN

>member
-20 VDEDF
+20 VDDDF

-37 YRRAIA
+37 YRRAIG

-57 RYQKNGDSYTDG
+57 RYQQNGDSYTDG

-111 TPKELIMIG
+111 TPKELIMLG

-127 GQVIGHL
+127 SQVIGHL

-147 YYVFSTSPGYKGYYH
+147 YYVFSSSPGYKGYYH
-162 SMYDKYFHSPAI
+162 AMYNKYFHSPAI
-174 TRALKNNTFGNDS
+174 TRALKNNTFGDKP
-187 TLENY
+187 TFDNY
-192 MNRIINFTNK
+192 MNRIINFTN
-202 ESDLDALPDLRRIY
+202 EHSDLNALPELRNIY
-216 KRIFSSVKHLDDM
+216 RTIFSQVKTM
-229 NGAFNV
+229 TTMAQAFDV
-235 ACDSLQMVYNNLAP
+235 AVDVLNKVYNNMDPIPA
-249 LPDNSDMEQVG
+249 NSDMEQVG
-260 EGQGQGQGQG
+260 EGDGQGQGQG
-270 GQGQGGQGQSKQ
+270 DGQSKS
-282 DMLNEAADKLAH
+282 DMMNQAAQQLAD
-294 GDYNGYQEIMDK
+294 GDYHGYQQTMDDIK
-306 ISETDWTKQVK
+306 NTDWTKVK
-317 ASLSGQ
+317 AELSNQ
-323 PISSKAESGFVDLTP
+323 PISDNGSEFSDLTP
-338 QQAKTLNNALKRQ
+338 QQEKTLNNALQRQ
-351 KEFMNNQQKKVGRL
+351 KEFMGGDQKKVGRL
-365 TKKDAS
+365 TKKDARVVQS
-371 IVNAMEESGVTQ
+371 MEESGVTNKQ
-383 VNVGSDVKQSNYR
+383 VGSDVEQSPWRQASSNY
-396 SYSKNFTGQT
+396 SSTTQC
-406 KVLFVKKIT
+406 LFVKKIT
-415 QQMVDDNVFPS
+415 QQMIDDDVFPS
-426 LFQGGGSYYGGR
+426 LLTNGGYYGGR
-438 TKDSVIIGK
+438 TLPSIVAGK
-447 KLGTQLGKK
+447 RLGTILGKK

-525 AVVAICKATSMISGL
+525 AVVAICKAASMISGL
-540 DVVVSFRTTHYSG
+540 DVVVSFRTTHYASG
-553 SRYNGQPMVAIGYDS
+553 RSGQPLVAIGFDS
-568 RVDNF
+568 RVDKF
-573 RKIENVWSNL
+573 RKIENIWPSL
-583 YPGGTTPEGLCY
+583 HPGGTTPEGLCY
-595 EAIMKDFVPSTNN
+595 EAIMKDFVGGTNN

-618 GQPMFGDGDFDYYGE
+618 GQPMFSGDGFEYYGDS
-633 EALQHT
+633 ALHHT

-658 GDSEYDRTRN
+658 GDSDYDRSRN

-677 NDAQFIDVTKVSS
+677 KDAEFIDVTKVSS

-699 LAKGK
+699 LDKGK

>member
-10 WNDIQVNTGV
+10 WNDIQVNNGV
-20 VDEDF
+20 VDDDF

-57 RYQKNGDSYTDG
+57 RYQQNGDSYTDG

-104 LRQLRPN
+104 LRQLRQN
-111 TPKELIMIG
+111 TPHELVMVG
-120 EDLGFTE
+120 EDLGFTK
-127 GQVIGHL
+127 GQVVGHL

-147 YYVFSTSPGYKGYYH
+147 YYVFTSSPGYKGYYH
-162 SMYDKYFHSPAI
+162 AMYDKYFHSPTI
-174 TRALKNNTFGNDS
+174 TRALKNNTFGNEP

-202 ESDLDALPDLRRIY
+202 ESDLDALPELRKIY
-216 KRIFSSVKHLDDM
+216 RRIFSSVKYLDDM

-235 ACDSLQMVYNNLAP
+235 ACDSLQMVYNNLQP

-270 GQGQGGQGQSKQ
+270 GQGSGGGQSKQ
-282 DMLNEAADKLAH
+282 DMLDKAANQLQN
-294 GDYNGYQEIMDK
+294 GDYNGYQDTMDEIRA
-306 ISETDWTKQVK
+306 TDWTKQVK
-317 ASLSGQ
+317 ANLSDQ

-371 IVNAMEESGVTQ
+371 IVNAMEESGVSQ
-383 VNVGSDVKQSNYR
+383 VQVGSDVQQSNWK
-396 SYSKNFTGQT
+396 SHNKNFTGTTQ
-406 KVLFVKKIT
+406 VLFVKKIS
-415 QQMVDDNVFPS
+415 QQMIDDNVFPS
-426 LFQGGGSYYGGR
+426 LFQSRSSFYGNR
-438 TKDSVIIGK
+438 TSQAVINGK

-491 FSTTFVEQYNDAI
+491 FQTTFVENYNDAVV
-504 LHISVDASGSM
+504 HISVDASGSM
-515 GGDKWTNTMT
+515 SGDKWNNTMT
-525 AVVAICKATSMISGL
+525 AVVAICKAASMISGL
-540 DVVVSFRTTHYSG
+540 DVVVSFRTTHHG
-553 SRYNGQPMVAIGYDS
+553 SQGYGNGQPMVAIGYDS
-568 RVDNF
+568 SVDKF
-573 RKIENVWSNL
+573 RKIELLWPNL
-583 YPGGTTPEGLCY
+583 YPGGTTPEGLCF
-595 EAIMKDFVPSTNN
+595 EAIMNDFVPSASN

-618 GQPMFGDGDFDYYGE
+618 GQPMFGDNNFDYYGE

-651 SVMSYFV
+651 SVMSYFI

-668 MDDFKTMYG
+668 MGDFKTMYG
-677 NDAQFIDVTKVSS
+677 KDAEFVDVTKVSS

>member
-37 YRRAIA
+37 YRRAIG

-57 RYQKNGDSYTDG
+57 RYQQNGDSYTDG

-111 TPKELIMIG
+111 TPKELIMLG

-147 YYVFSTSPGYKGYYH
+147 YYVFTSSPGYKGYYH
-162 SMYDKYFHSPAI
+162 AMYNKYFHSPAI
-174 TRALKNNTFGNDS
+174 TRALKNNTFGDKP
-187 TLENY
+187 TFDNY
-192 MNRIINFTNK
+192 MNRIINFTN
-202 ESDLDALPDLRRIY
+202 EHSDLNALPELKNIY
-216 KRIFSSVKHLDDM
+216 RTIFSQVKTMTDM
-229 NGAFNV
+229 TQAFNV
-235 ACDSLQMVYNNLAP
+235 AVDVLNIVYNNMDP
-249 LPDNSDMEQVG
+249 LPADSDMEQVG
-260 EGQGQGQGQG
+260 EGDGNGQGQGD
-270 GQGQGGQGQSKQ
+270 GQGQSKS
-282 DMLNEAADKLAH
+282 DMMNQAAQQLAD
-294 GDYNGYQEIMDK
+294 GDYHGYQQTMDDIK
-306 ISETDWTKQVK
+306 NTDWTQVK
-317 ASLSGQ
+317 ADLANQ
-323 PISSKAESGFVDLTP
+323 PISDKGSEFSDLTP
-338 QQAKTLNNALKRQ
+338 QQEKTLNNALKRQ
-351 KEFMNNQQKKVGRL
+351 KEFMDGDQKKVGRL
-365 TKKDAS
+365 TKKDARVVQS
-371 IVNAMEESGVTQ
+371 MEESGVTNQ
-383 VNVGSDVKQSNYR
+383 SVGGDVEQSSWRQASSNY
-396 SYSKNFTGQT
+396 SSTTQC
-406 KVLFVKKIT
+406 LFVKKIT
-415 QQMVDDNVFPS
+415 QQMIDDDVFPS
-426 LFQGGGSYYGGR
+426 LLSGGGYYGGR
-438 TKDSVIIGK
+438 TLPSIVAGK
-447 KLGTQLGKK
+447 RLGTMLGKK

-525 AVVAICKATSMISGL
+525 AVVAICKAASMISGL
-540 DVVVSFRTTHYSG
+540 DVVVSFRTTHYGSG
-553 SRYNGQPMVAIGYDS
+553 RNGQPLVAIGFDS
-568 RVDNF
+568 RVDKF
-573 RKIENVWSNL
+573 RKIENIWPSL
-583 YPGGTTPEGLCY
+583 HPGGTTPEGLCY
-595 EAIMKDFVPSTNN
+595 EAIMKDFVGGTNN

-618 GQPMFGDGDFDYYGE
+618 GQPMFSGDGFEYYGDS
-633 EALQHT
+633 ALHHT

-658 GDSEYDRTRN
+658 GDSEYDRSRN

-677 NDAQFIDVTKVSS
+677 KDAEFIDVTKVSS

-699 LAKGK
+699 LEK

>member
-10 WNDIQVNTGV
+10 WNDIQVNTN
-20 VDEDF
+20 VDIDD
-25 VKPKVDHIALAG
+25 KPKVDHIALAG

-57 RYQKNGDSYTDG
+57 RYQQNGDSYTDG

-104 LRQLRPN
+104 LRQLRQN
-111 TPKELIMIG
+111 TPEQIMMIG
-120 EDLGFTE
+120 EDLGFTR
-127 GQVIGHL
+127 GQIVGHL

-147 YYVFSTSPGYKGYYH
+147 YYVFTTSPGYKGYYH
-162 SMYDKYFHSPAI
+162 AMYDKYFHSPAI
-174 TRALKNNTFGNDS
+174 TRALKNNTFGNDL

-202 ESDLDALPDLRRIY
+202 ESDLDALPELRNIY
-216 KRIFSSVKHLDDM
+216 RTIFSQVKTM
-229 NGAFNV
+229 TTMEQAFDV
-235 ACDSLQMVYNNLAP
+235 ATDALTMVYNNVNP
-249 LPDNSDMEQVG
+249 LPDNSDMKQVG
-260 EGQGQGQGQG
+260 EGQGQG
-270 GQGQGGQGQSKQ
+270 GQGQGGQGGGQSKS
-282 DMLNEAADKLAH
+282 DMLDQAAEQLKN
-294 GDYNGYQEIMDK
+294 GDYNGYQETMDE
-306 ISETDWTKQVK
+306 IRATDWTKQVK
-317 ASLSGQ
+317 ANLSDQ

-383 VNVGSDVKQSNYR
+383 VQVGSDVQQSNWK
-396 SYSKNFTGQT
+396 SHNKNFTGTTQ
-406 KVLFVKKIT
+406 VLFVKKIS
-415 QQMVDDNVFPS
+415 QQMIDDNVFPS
-426 LFQGGGSYYGGR
+426 LFQSRSSYYGNR
-438 TKDSVIIGK
+438 TSQAVINGK

-515 GGDKWTNTMT
+515 SGDKWKNTMT
-525 AVVAICKATSMISGL
+525 AVVAICKAASMISGL

-553 SRYNGQPMVAIGYDS
+553 SRYNGQPLVAIGYDS
-568 RVDNF
+568 RVDKF
-573 RKIENVWSNL
+573 RKIENVWPNL

-618 GQPMFGDGDFDYYGE
+618 GQPMFGDETFDYYGE

-651 SVMSYFV
+651 SVMSYFI
-658 GDSEYDRTRN
+658 GDSDYDRSRN

-677 NDAQFIDVTKVSS
+677 KDAEFVDVTKVSS
-690 LAKTMNNLF
+690 LAKTMNSLF
-699 LAKGK
+699 LEKGK

>member
-37 YRRAIA
+37 YRRAIG

-57 RYQKNGDSYTDG
+57 RYQQNGDSYTDG

-104 LRQLRPN
+104 LRQLRQN
-111 TPKELIMIG
+111 TPQELIMLG

-147 YYVFSTSPGYKGYYH
+147 YYVFSSSPGYKGYYH
-162 SMYDKYFHSPAI
+162 AMYNKYFHSPAI
-174 TRALKNNTFGNDS
+174 TRALKNNTFGDKP
-187 TLENY
+187 TFDNY
-192 MNRIINFTNK
+192 MNRIINFTN
-202 ESDLDALPDLRRIY
+202 EHSDLNALPELKNIY
-216 KRIFSSVKHLDDM
+216 RTIFSQVKTM
-229 NGAFNV
+229 TTMAQAFDV
-235 ACDSLQMVYNNLAP
+235 AVDVLNIVYNNMDP
-249 LPDNSDMEQVG
+249 LPANSDMEQVG
-260 EGQGQGQGQG
+260 EGDGQGQGS
-270 GQGQGGQGQSKQ
+270 GQGQSKS
-282 DMLNEAADKLAH
+282 DMMNDAAQQLAD
-294 GDYNGYQEIMDK
+294 GDYHGYQQTMDDIK
-306 ISETDWTKQVK
+306 NTDWTQVK
-317 ASLSGQ
+317 ADLANQ
-323 PISSKAESGFVDLTP
+323 PISDKESGFSDLTP
-338 QQAKTLNNALKRQ
+338 QQEKTLNNALKRQ
-351 KEFMNNQQKKVGRL
+351 KEFMSGDQKKVGRL
-365 TKKDAS
+365 TKKDARVVQS
-371 IVNAMEESGVTQ
+371 MEESGVTNKQ
-383 VNVGSDVKQSNYR
+383 VGSDVEQSSWRQASSNY
-396 SYSKNFTGQT
+396 SSTTQC
-406 KVLFVKKIT
+406 LFVKKIT
-415 QQMVDDNVFPS
+415 QQMIDDDVFPS
-426 LFQGGGSYYGGR
+426 LLTNGGYYGGR
-438 TKDSVIIGK
+438 TLPSIVAGK
-447 KLGTQLGKK
+447 RLGTILGKK

-525 AVVAICKATSMISGL
+525 AVVAICKAASMISGL
-540 DVVVSFRTTHYSG
+540 DVVVSFRTTHYGSG
-553 SRYNGQPMVAIGYDS
+553 RNGQPLVAIGFDS
-568 RVDNF
+568 RVDKF
-573 RKIENVWSNL
+573 RKIENIWPSL
-583 YPGGTTPEGLCY
+583 HPGGTTPEGLCY
-595 EAIMKDFVPSTNN
+595 EAIMKDFVGGTNN

-618 GQPMFGDGDFDYYGE
+618 GQPMFSGDGFEYYGDS
-633 EALQHT
+633 ALHHT

-651 SVMSYFV
+651 SVMSYFI
-658 GDSEYDRTRN
+658 GDSEYDRSRN

-677 NDAQFIDVTKVSS
+677 KDAQFIDVTKVSS

-699 LAKGK
+699 LEK

>member
-25 VKPKVDHIALAG
+25 VKPKVDHVALAG

-69 KTVTIGSKIDEKN
+69 KVVTIGSKIDEKN

-104 LRQLRPN
+104 LRQLRHN
-111 TPKELIMIG
+111 TPAQLVMVG
-120 EDLGFTE
+120 EDLGFSE
-127 GQVIGHL
+127 GQIVGHL

-147 YYVFSTSPGYKGYYH
+147 YYVFTTSPGYKGYYH
-162 SMYDKYFHSPAI
+162 SMYDKYFHSNAI
-174 TRALKNNTFGNDS
+174 TKALKNNTFGNEP

-202 ESDLDALPDLRRIY
+202 ESDLDALPELRKIY

-235 ACDSLQMVYNNLAP
+235 ACDCLSMVYNNITP
-249 LPDNSDMEQVG
+249 MTEVDGEQVG
-260 EGQGQGQGQG
+260 QGGQG
-270 GQGQGGQGQSKQ
+270 GQGQGSGQSKS
-282 DMLNEAADKLAH
+282 DMLNEAADKLKN
-294 GDYNGYQEIMDK
+294 GDYNGYQEIMDE
-306 ISETDWTKQVK
+306 IGNTDWSEVKQ
-317 ASLSGQ
+317 SLDTSEVVEMENQ
-323 PISSKAESGFVDLTP
+323 YPDLTP
-338 QQAKTLNNALKRQ
+338 NQAKTLTNALNRQ
-351 KEFMNNQQKKVGRL
+351 KDFMNGEQKKVGRL

-371 IVNAMEESGVTQ
+371 IVNAMEESGVEQ
-383 VNVGSDVKQSNYR
+383 KSVGSDVQQSEYR
-396 SYSKNFTGQT
+396 SSNKNYTGQT
-406 KVLFVKKIT
+406 QVLFVKKIT

-426 LFQGGGSYYGGR
+426 LLQGGGYYGGR
-438 TKDSVIIGK
+438 TSDSVTLGK
-447 KLGTQLGKK
+447 KLGTQLGRK

-465 LKNSRL
+465 LKNTRL

-482 ELGFGNSKV
+482 ELGFGNDKV
-491 FSTTFVEQYNDAI
+491 FSTTFVDNYNDAI

-515 GGDKWTNTMT
+515 GGDKWKNTMT
-525 AVVAICKATSMISGL
+525 AVVAICKAASMISGL
-540 DVVVSFRTTHYSG
+540 DVVVSFRTTYHGAGGRS
-553 SRYNGQPMVAIGYDS
+553 YNGQPLVAIGYDS
-568 RVDNF
+568 RVDKF
-573 RKIENVWSNL
+573 RKIETLWPNL
-583 YPGGTTPEGLCY
+583 YAGGTTPEGLCF
-595 EAIMKDFVPSTNN
+595 EAIMKDFVPSTSN

-618 GQPMFGDGDFDYYGE
+618 GMPMFGGDGFDYYGE

-639 KKQVKEIIKKGI
+639 KRQVKEILKKGI
-651 SVMSYFV
+651 KVMSYFI
-658 GDSEYDRTRN
+658 GGEYESDRN
-668 MDDFKTMYG
+668 SNDFKTMYG
-677 NDAQFIDVTKVSS
+677 NDAEFVDVTKVSS
-690 LAKTMNNLF
+690 LAKTMNDLF
-699 LAKGK
+699 LEKN

>member
-25 VKPKVDHIALAG
+25 VKPKVDHVALAG

-69 KTVTIGSKIDEKN
+69 KVVTIGSKIDEKN

-104 LRQLRPN
+104 LRQLSQN
-111 TPKELIMIG
+111 TPHELVMVG
-120 EDLGFTE
+120 EDLGFTK
-127 GQVIGHL
+127 GQVVGHL

-147 YYVFSTSPGYKGYYH
+147 YYVFTTSPGYKGYYH
-162 SMYDKYFHSPAI
+162 SMYDKYFHSNAI
-174 TRALKNNTFGNDS
+174 TKALKNNTFGNEP

-202 ESDLDALPDLRRIY
+202 ESDLDALPELRKIY
-216 KRIFSSVKHLDDM
+216 KRVFSSVKHLDDM

-235 ACDSLQMVYNNLAP
+235 ACDCLSMVYNNITP
-249 LPDNSDMEQVG
+249 MTDVDGEQVG
-260 EGQGQGQGQG
+260 QG
-270 GQGQGGQGQSKQ
+270 GQGGQGQSKS
-282 DMLNEAADKLAH
+282 DMLNEAAEKLKN
-294 GDYNGYQEIMDK
+294 GDYNGYQEIMDE
-306 ISETDWTKQVK
+306 IGNTDWSQVK
-317 ASLSGQ
+317 QSLDTSEVVEMEN
-323 PISSKAESGFVDLTP
+323 PYPDLTP
-338 QQAKTLNNALKRQ
+338 NQAKTLTNALNRQ
-351 KEFMNNQQKKVGRL
+351 KDFMNGEQKKVGRL

-371 IVNAMEESGVTQ
+371 IVNAMEESGVEQ
-383 VNVGSDVKQSNYR
+383 KSVGSDVQQSEWRSSNKNY
-396 SYSKNFTGQT
+396 TGQT
-406 KVLFVKKIT
+406 QVLFVKKIT

-426 LFQGGGSYYGGR
+426 LLQGGGYYGGR
-438 TKDSVIIGK
+438 TQEAVTLGK

-465 LKNSRL
+465 LKNTRL

-482 ELGFGNSKV
+482 ELGFGNDKV
-491 FSTTFVEQYNDAI
+491 FSTTFVDNYNDAI

-515 GGDKWTNTMT
+515 SGDKWKNTMT
-525 AVVAICKATSMISGL
+525 AVVAICKAASMISGL
-540 DVVVSFRTTHYSG
+540 DVVVSFRTTYHGAGGRS
-553 SRYNGQPMVAIGYDS
+553 YNGQPLVAIGYDS
-568 RVDNF
+568 RVDKF
-573 RKIENVWSNL
+573 RKIELLWPNL
-583 YPGGTTPEGLCY
+583 YAGGTTPEGLCF
-595 EAIMKDFVPSTNN
+595 EAIMKDFVPSTSN

-618 GQPMFGDGDFDYYGE
+618 GMPMFGGDGFDYYGE

-639 KKQVKEIIKKGI
+639 KRQVKEILKKGI
-651 SVMSYFV
+651 KVMSYFI
-658 GDSEYDRTRN
+658 GGEYESDRN
-668 MDDFKTMYG
+668 GNDFKTMYG
-677 NDAQFIDVTKVSS
+677 KDAEFVDVTKVSS
-690 LAKTMNNLF
+690 LAKTMNDLF
-699 LAKGK
+699 LEKN